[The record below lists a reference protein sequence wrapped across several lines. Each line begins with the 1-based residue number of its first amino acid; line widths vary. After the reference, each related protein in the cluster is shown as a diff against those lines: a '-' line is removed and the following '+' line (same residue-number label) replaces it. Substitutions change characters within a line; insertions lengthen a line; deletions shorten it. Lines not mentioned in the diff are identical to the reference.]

1 MIVKIYIGNDLLD
14 LHKDESISV
23 TSSVLSIEDVTKNT
37 TDYTKSFT
45 VPASDNNNQ
54 IFKHY
59 YNANIDNTF
68 DARIKVDG
76 RIELDGIPFR
86 IGKFLLQK
94 VKVKQGKPSSYTI
107 NFWGNLVSISD
118 SVGKDEL
125 SVLDLSAFNHDYNG
139 NNVKL
144 GLESSLKNGDV
155 IYNLLAKKQYY
166 YNSTVNNYTNT
177 DTLANIAY
185 SATGDNGVKFDELK
199 PSLKLI
205 RIIEAIENDYNLTFS
220 RDFFGR
226 SEFTELFMWLN
237 ATNTTSGGGGSTLVD
252 FNGGENTYVD
262 FTSNVGFYETRGIL
276 NAEGIL
282 YFVNT
287 LYVTPLEGYESVPYT
302 IKAYEQNGN
311 ILLAQRT
318 ITPVGNNLTIGSLEI
333 TLRDD
338 VEIYR
343 EFEIY
348 YEIESDSS
356 FEYSAS
362 LRQVVYEDVILD
374 ILTTTA
380 SSSIVTSIGDI
391 TRNMPK
397 MKIIDFLKGIFQ
409 MFKLVVIPQDD
420 GTIYVNTLKDY
431 YLQGSLYDV
440 TNYINFDTYD
450 VARGNILSEIK
461 YSFQDPITILNKQFK
476 ENNGIAYGDLEAII
490 KDQVTGEVLDGDTV
504 DITLP
509 FEQFIYDRL
518 IDVKDGSLTNIVYS
532 PIVDNEIKSV
542 NPKPHIFYN
551 IKTNIGATNILFIR
565 ENDTVQLSGT
575 INAPSHVD
583 NLETKNFSTVFGNE
597 FNEYDGVKI
606 ENTLYSNYHQEYI
619 NNLFNIKRRNFSFNA
634 SIIPLSIL
642 LKLELNDML
651 KIGSDYFRIDSFTT
665 DLVTGKTEF
674 NLVNSFDYT
683 LGGFSTSTTN
693 ISLTKDAQIYS
704 AYVTNLGNYS
714 VTKID
719 TGFGI
724 GWIDVTDDGNGN
736 LLFTVTENTLLRRN
750 IFIDITNTDTNQVI
764 RFYVQ
769 QDGIVVRADNTTLT
783 ADTTLITADYV

>member
-125 SVLDLSAFNHDYNG
+125 SGLNLDAFNHDYNSD
-139 NNVKL
+139 NVKL
-144 GLESSLKNGDV
+144 GLQSSLFNGDI

-166 YNSTVNNYTNT
+166 YTSDNT
-177 DTLANIAY
+177 DTTQTDSLSNIHY
-185 SATGDNGVKFDELK
+185 NISSDTGVVWNDLR

-205 RIIEAIENDYNLTFS
+205 RVIEAIENDYTLTFS

-226 SEFTELFMWLN
+226 SEFTELYMWMN
-237 ATNTTSGGGGSTLVD
+237 NEQGNDVGGGVD
-252 FNGGENTYVD
+252 TVD
-262 FTSNVGFYETRGIL
+262 FTSGISPMNLLTNIGTYPTFNTSSSNEVRWELALNVYTDLSNAGKKITIIVYNDDEIIQEEERTFFASFGIALTGVTVLLDSQGNALGIDYNIRFEIKSESELTFYTSLFQYKKGF
-276 NAEGIL
+276 
-282 YFVNT
+282 
-287 LYVTPLEGYESVPYT
+287 ESITYQT
-302 IKAYEQNGN
+302 DGDLQ
-311 ILLAQRT
+311 T
-318 ITPVGNNLTIGSLEI
+318 ITSQFQATNNL
-333 TLRDD
+333 
-338 VEIYR
+338 
-343 EFEIY
+343 
-348 YEIESDSS
+348 
-356 FEYSAS
+356 
-362 LRQVVYEDVILD
+362 
-374 ILTTTA
+374 
-380 SSSIVTSIGDI
+380 
-391 TRNMPK
+391 PK
-397 MKIIDFLKGIFQ
+397 MKIIDFLKGLFQ
-409 MFKLVVIPQDD
+409 AFKLVVIPQDD

-440 TNYINFDTYD
+440 TKYINFDTYD
-450 VARGNILSEIK
+450 VSRGNILSEIK
-461 YSFQDPITILNKQFK
+461 YNFQDPTTILNKQFK
-476 ENNGIAYGDLEAII
+476 ENTSVAYGDLEAILR
-490 KDQVTGEVLDGDTV
+490 DEVTGNVLDGDTV

-518 IDVKDGSLTNIVYS
+518 VDLNDGSKTNIVYCAV
-532 PIVDNEIKSV
+532 VDDKVEPV

-551 IKTNIGATNILFIR
+551 VSLDIDGKNIGFI
-565 ENDTVQLSGT
+565 NDNGT
-575 INAPSHVD
+575 ISSLNGLLNNPSHVD
-583 NLETKNFSTVFGNE
+583 NIETKNYSTVFGNE

-651 KIGSDYFRIDSFTT
+651 LIGSDYFRIDSFTT

-693 ISLTKDAQIYS
+693 ISLTKEAQIYS

-719 TGFGI
+719 SGYGI
-724 GWIDVTDDGNGN
+724 SWLNVTDDGNGN
-736 LLFTVTENTLLRRN
+736 LLFTVTENTVLRRN